1 MQQII
6 LNIHINRQ
14 FDIFEQPSFGDCVS
28 SCWISMH
35 FQLYF
40 MTRQL
45 AVVFLQRKENI
56 SVAESFDWK
65 IFCKC
70 LPLFLSAFEY
80 QMLWTIFVQLLLIL
94 YFVQVKPEKHNQKL
108 AYIEKIGTNIFE
120 RIFASLIAGGWRYMR
135 GAEHMMRPP
144 KVHCIELFF
153 WYIKSKKIKKTIKM
167 SRRHVISGPM

>member
-70 LPLFLSAFEY
+70 LPLFCLLSSICN

-108 AYIEKIGTNIFE
+108 AYIEKIGKNIFE

-135 GAEHMMRPP
+135 GRNIWC
-144 KVHCIELFF
+144 VHLKCTALNCFF
-153 WYIKSKKIKKTIKM
+153 GT
-167 SRRHVISGPM
+167 